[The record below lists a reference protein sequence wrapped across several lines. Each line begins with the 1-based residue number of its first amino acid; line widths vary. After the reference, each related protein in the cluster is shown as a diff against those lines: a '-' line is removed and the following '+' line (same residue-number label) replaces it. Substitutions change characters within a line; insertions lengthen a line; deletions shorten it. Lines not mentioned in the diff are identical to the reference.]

1 VVGRLDGRVAIV
13 TGAGRGIGRATALRL
28 SAEGATVVVNDVDA
42 EPAHETAD
50 LVKQAGGEVSVSL
63 ANAVDLGAA
72 REMIEATVGAHG
84 KLDILINNAGITRDR
99 MFHNMD
105 AELFDA
111 VLDVNLKTA
120 IHSTLAAM
128 PYLREVAKAELAADG
143 DVAYHRKIVFTSS
156 VAALTGN
163 PGQVNYTAAKG
174 AIISVTKT
182 LARELGP
189 FRINV
194 NAVAP
199 GFIETRL
206 TAVKGDG
213 DTLGLPEQMRQ
224 MAIAMTALGRAGRP
238 EDVAAV
244 HAFLASPDSD
254 FVSGVT
260 IPVTGGQFGGM
271 G

>member
-1 VVGRLDGRVAIV
+1 MSPRLDGKVALV
-13 TGAGRGIGRATALRL
+13 TGASRGIGKAIA
-28 SAEGATVVVNDVDA
+28 AAFVDA
-42 EPAHETAD
+42 GARVMLSSRKQDALEAAASTIKGETA
-50 LVKQAGGEVSVSL
+50 VFA
-63 ANAVDLGAA
+63 ANAGDPDAAAACIDATIDRLG
-72 REMIEATVGAHG
+72 G
-84 KLDILINNAGITRDR
+84 LDILINNAGITRDK
-99 MFHNMD
+99 MFHNLD
-105 AELFDA
+105 DETFDL
-111 VLDVNLKTA
+111 VMDVNLRTA
-120 IHSTLAAM
+120 FHATLAAVGYM
-128 PYLREVAKAELAADG
+128 RAQAKSEIASQGAPDH
-143 DVAYHRKIVFTSS
+143 HRKIVLTSS

-163 PGQVNYTAAKG
+163 PGQFNYPAAKG
-174 AIISVTKT
+174 AVIATTKT

-189 FRINV
+189 FGINV

-206 TAVKGDG
+206 TAAKSDG
-213 DTLGLPEQMRQ
+213 DELGVPEGLRQ
-224 MAIAMTALGRAGRP
+224 MAVGMIAVGRAGRP

>member
-1 VVGRLDGRVAIV
+1 VGRLDGRVAIV
-13 TGAGRGIGRATALRL
+13 TGGGRGIGRATAIRL
-28 SAEGATVVVNDVDA
+28 ATEGATVVVNDVDA
-42 EPAHETAD
+42 EPAKETVA
-50 LVKQAGGEVSVSL
+50 AIG
-63 ANAVDLGAA
+63 GAA
-72 REMIEATVGAHG
+72 TLSVGSTTDLDFAKALVQETVDTHG
-84 KLDILINNAGITRDR
+84 GLDILINNAGITRDK
-99 MFHNMD
+99 MFHNLD
-105 AELFDA
+105 DETFDL
-111 VLDVNLKTA
+111 VMDVNLRTA
-120 IHSTLAAM
+120 FHATLAAVGYM
-128 PYLREVAKAELAADG
+128 RPKAKEELG
-143 DVAYHRKIVFTSS
+143 QNQGRPLYHRKIVLTSS

-163 PGQVNYTAAKG
+163 PGQFNYTAAKG
-174 AIISVTKT
+174 AIVATTKT

-189 FRINV
+189 FGINV

-206 TAVKGDG
+206 TAAKGDG
-213 DTLGLPEQMRQ
+213 DELGVPEAMRQ
-224 MAIAMTALGRAGRP
+224 LAVGMIAVGRAGTP

>member
-1 VVGRLDGRVAIV
+1 LDGRVAIV
-13 TGAGRGIGRATALRL
+13 TGGGRGIGRATALRL
-28 SAEGATVVVNDVDA
+28 ASEGARVVVNDVDA
-42 EPAHETAD
+42 DPAHET
-50 LVKQAGGEVSVSL
+50 
-63 ANAVDLGAA
+63 VDLIAGAGSKA
-72 REMIEATVGAHG
+72 TASVGSTTDLAFAKELVQATVEEHG
-84 KLDILINNAGITRDR
+84 GLDILINNAGITRDK
-99 MFHNMD
+99 MFHNLD
-105 AELFDA
+105 DETFDL
-111 VLDVNLKTA
+111 VMDVNLRTA
-120 IHSTLAAM
+120 FHATLAAVGYM
-128 PYLREVAKAELAADG
+128 RAQAKSEIASQGAPDH
-143 DVAYHRKIVFTSS
+143 HRKIVLTSS

-163 PGQVNYTAAKG
+163 PGQFNYTAAKG
-174 AIISVTKT
+174 AVIATTKT

-189 FRINV
+189 FGINV

-206 TAVKGDG
+206 TAAKSDG
-213 DTLGLPEQMRQ
+213 DELGVPEGLRQ
-224 MAIAMTALGRAGRP
+224 MAVGMIAVGRAGRP